1 MRTKTAPAA
10 RPDYTIKQEGAR
22 FKVYD
27 KESRYRVSFPTHSGA
42 EEWIAGQ
49 REAAHRHPFA
59 LPAGRMI

>member
-1 MRTKTAPAA
+1 MRTKTAPA
-10 RPDYTIKQEGAR
+10 RPDYTIKQDGER
-22 FKVYD
+22 FKVFD

-59 LPAGRMI
+59 LPAWRRI